1 MEVGFSVVRRD
12 NIWILKVKDSCTEG
26 TFGSLAAAMRCAYTL
41 ANGLNGQT
49 TGDAEAFGSCKASVG
64 V

>member
-1 MEVGFSVVRRD
+1 MEVGFSVMRKGSV
-12 NIWILKVKDSCTEG
+12 WTLKVQNSCTEG

-41 ANGLNGQT
+41 ANGLNGST